1 MTKGYQKIKELV
13 ATAADKTLMEMRQSL
28 EGSMEIESL
37 AVKTAIE
44 TELEKR
50 GLIRFNEDTFEYEM
64 A

>member
-13 ATAADKTLMEMRQSL
+13 AAAADKTLMEMRQSL
-28 EGSMEIESL
+28 EDSMEIESL

>member
-13 ATAADKTLMEMRQSL
+13 AAAADKTLMEMRQSL
-28 EGSMEIESL
+28 EGSMEIEAL

-50 GLIRFNEDTFEYEM
+50 GLLRFNEDTFEYEM